1 MGVLLR
7 PSCDEDDGVLDLVD
21 FKWLM
26 AGRGWHID
34 VSRLHRDSAY
44 AARCIERG
52 LQSDLPLLRERSAQL
67 RPLVDALGGSCQ

>member
-1 MGVLLR
+1 MGMLLTP
-7 PSCDEDDGVLDLVD
+7 PSDEDDCVLELVD

-44 AARCIERG
+44 AVQCIERG
-52 LQSDLPLLRERSAQL
+52 LQSDLPLLRERSVEL
-67 RPLVDALGGSCQ
+67 RPMIHGLGGKSQ